1 MALGVSGGGEVSVL
15 DIADG
20 AERWE
25 MVSLCDVWYCL
36 SCLWLL
42 AIYSGT
48 AYITTFGASI
58 QASDIS

>member
-25 MVSLCDVWYCL
+25 MVSLCDLWYCL
-36 SCLWLL
+36 VCGYWLYTP
-42 AIYSGT
+42 ARRT
-48 AYITTFGASI
+48 
-58 QASDIS
+58 